1 MSSASGMTAGLPGEN
16 ETRVLLLAPT
26 RRDAEVTRTLLQKAA
41 LTCQIC
47 PNLDVLV
54 EELERGAGAIL
65 TTEETVLHREM
76 GHLLA
81 ALDRQPTWSD
91 LPVVLLIHGG
101 VQSPVAT
108 RIIRSLRNVTLLER
122 PAPTRSVISAVQ
134 AAIRG
139 RLRQYQIR
147 DQIEAVSHA
156 EARSRQL
163 QAELAVAI
171 EASELG
177 TFHCEIPLNKL
188 DWNDRCKA
196 HFWLPPE
203 AEVTLERFF
212 SILHPDDRE
221 PTRLA
226 IEACLSQGQLF
237 DEKYRAV
244 SPAGEI
250 RWLRATG
257 RAFYD
262 KAGNPVRFD
271 GTTQDVTER
280 EHTEQNLRKTQ
291 ERFQA
296 MANAIP
302 QLAWMANPDGWIFWY
317 NQRWH
322 DYCGT
327 TPEQM
332 QGWGWQSVHDPAELP
347 RIIERW
353 QSALATG
360 EDWEDTFPLRR
371 HDGEFRWHLSR
382 ALPFRDESGQVV
394 LWFGTNTDITEARR
408 KAEERER
415 LLEIERSARV
425 EIERAGRMKD
435 EFLANLSH
443 ELRTPLN
450 AILGWAQILRSS
462 DPTVR
467 AGADEIAEGI
477 AVIERNARAQ
487 NADHRRPARHEP
499 HHLRQGAAGRPAHR
513 SRAGGRSCD
522 RDGPAGGGRERYPHF
537 PRARSRCQP
546 GLRRS

>member
-203 AEVTLERFF
+203 AEVDPRAFL
-212 SILHPDDRE
+212 LHPAPGRPRADAPGDRSL
-221 PTRLA
+221 PLPGSSFSTKNIA
-226 IEACLSQGQLF
+226 
-237 DEKYRAV
+237 
-244 SPAGEI
+244 
-250 RWLRATG
+250 
-257 RAFYD
+257 
-262 KAGNPVRFD
+262 RF
-271 GTTQDVTER
+271 
-280 EHTEQNLRKTQ
+280 
-291 ERFQA
+291 
-296 MANAIP
+296 P
-302 QLAWMANPDGWIFWY
+302 
-317 NQRWH
+317 
-322 DYCGT
+322 
-327 TPEQM
+327 
-332 QGWGWQSVHDPAELP
+332 
-347 RIIERW
+347 
-353 QSALATG
+353 
-360 EDWEDTFPLRR
+360 
-371 HDGEFRWHLSR
+371 
-382 ALPFRDESGQVV
+382 
-394 LWFGTNTDITEARR
+394 
-408 KAEERER
+408 
-415 LLEIERSARV
+415 
-425 EIERAGRMKD
+425 
-435 EFLANLSH
+435 
-443 ELRTPLN
+443 
-450 AILGWAQILRSS
+450 
-462 DPTVR
+462 
-467 AGADEIAEGI
+467 
-477 AVIERNARAQ
+477 
-487 NADHRRPARHEP
+487 RPARSAGCAP
-499 HHLRQGAAGRPAHR
+499 PAARFTTR
-513 SRAGGRSCD
+513 RATPCASM
-522 RDGPAGGGRERYPHF
+522 
-537 PRARSRCQP
+537 AR
-546 GLRRS
+546 RRT